1 MLQNWLR
8 DAKDRSKWLQDR
20 PKDDFLFSNSL
31 VRYLQQTKKSQNK
44 ELNEKAELNDEDK
57 ATLERNNALL
67 AKSSKELTS
76 EMGDYYAE
84 KGTLEQMGQKYPDFL
99 EKYELI
105 LKLREENKTP
115 APAPE

>member
-1 MLQNWLR
+1 
-8 DAKDRSKWLQDR
+8 
-20 PKDDFLFSNSL
+20 
-31 VRYLQQTKKSQNK
+31 
-44 ELNEKAELNDEDK
+44 
-57 ATLERNNALL
+57 
-67 AKSSKELTS
+67 
-76 EMGDYYAE
+76 MGDYYAE